1 MALIDVKCQNDHIS
15 EVYRAAAD
23 WPNTPACPD
32 CGQPTEQ
39 IHRPRQV
46 TWTPDPVVVFKAS
59 DGSFRFPGDPNGLSA
74 KQYKQ
79 QGMQQIEIRGAAE
92 MRSFEKQMNKREY
105 SRLARNVERKQEAR
119 EQRESELRS
128 QLRDQMQRMSP
139 LGRAVARA
147 AMQRNDGKPRP
158 HASHPGFLSE
168 VYSYDRSNRD
178 ASRDAQ
184 GRRRRD

>member
-1 MALIDVKCQNDHIS
+1 MALIDVRCEFGHIS
-15 EVYRAAAD
+15 EVYRAAKD
-23 WPNTPACPD
+23 WPKTPPCPD
-32 CGQPTEQ
+32 CGGDTVQL
-39 IHRPRQV
+39 HLPRRVQ
-46 TWTPDPVVVFKAS
+46 WTPDPVVVFKAA

-105 SRLARNVERKQEAR
+105 SRLARNAERKLEAR
-119 EQRESELRS
+119 EQREKDMRS
-128 QLRDQMQRMSP
+128 QLRDQMQRMTP
-139 LGRAVARA
+139 YGRAVARA

-158 HASHPGFLSE
+158 TAGEAGFISE
-168 VYSYDRSNRD
+168 VYSYDRSNRET
-178 ASRDAQ
+178 SRDEQ